1 MADAGPDGRSAVWL
15 RAGSASFPAS
25 SATPWSSL
33 LSDAHVILS
42 PLSEERPD
50 GLQGPGRAKDSH
62 RQGSGGTHQ
71 HSAGMLSVSPHLPPS
86 QRSWKSGILG
96 KILIANSSC
105 VWPALQAGF
114 STGVTSGPP
123 LFWGCHPSQVPAPVS
138 PWPTP
143 QSPSQVTPSLV
154 RSPPPSAA
162 DGSFPALYAD
172 CTHSQL
178 AFSVFQSSSFSVTGL

>member
-114 STGVTSGPP
+114 STGGHQWATPILGLSSLSG
-123 LFWGCHPSQVPAPVS
+123 
-138 PWPTP
+138 
-143 QSPSQVTPSLV
+143 
-154 RSPPPSAA
+154 
-162 DGSFPALYAD
+162 
-172 CTHSQL
+172 
-178 AFSVFQSSSFSVTGL
+178 SSSCFPVANSSVPLPGHPLPGTLTPTFSR